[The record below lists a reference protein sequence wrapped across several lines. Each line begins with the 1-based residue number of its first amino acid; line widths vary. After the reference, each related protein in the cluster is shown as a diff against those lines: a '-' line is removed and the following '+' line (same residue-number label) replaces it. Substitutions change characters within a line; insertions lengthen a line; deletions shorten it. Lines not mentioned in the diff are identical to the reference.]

1 MTLLG
6 GLGTF
11 LGPVLGSS
19 IVIALQ
25 DTLAD
30 RAGSWVTVIIGGDLR
45 CLCPVVSSW
54 NRWRVR
60 CLSPAPSQVSIVG
73 RA

>member
-11 LGPVLGSS
+11 LGPVVGAG

-30 RAGSWVTVIIGGDLR
+30 RVGSWVTVIIGVIFVICVTVFRRG
-45 CLCPVVSSW
+45 
-54 NRWRVR
+54 
-60 CLSPAPSQVSIVG
+60 IVG
-73 RA
+73 EYVAFRERSSAKR